1 MSNKVKRLN
10 ESERL
15 EIISLLRQ
23 PNPASKRSIAR
34 QYEVSEAAIRK
45 VWLNRE
51 DICKRSALMSEEAKK
66 KKFRASV
73 GKYTELEDQLYLW
86 IDSMRR
92 ASLPVAPSL
101 AMLKAKKSLNSFQ
114 YRRMTSKRHGS
125 GSADLENVVGCNK
138 ISFTVKEQRWTEKVL
153 VFWRLWISYMQ

>member
-66 KKFRASV
+66 RQLM
-73 GKYTELEDQLYLW
+73 LEEKRNRVRNMHQLT
-86 IDSMRR
+86 I
-92 ASLPVAPSL
+92 
-101 AMLKAKKSLNSFQ
+101 
-114 YRRMTSKRHGS
+114 H
-125 GSADLENVVGCNK
+125 DLFK
-138 ISFTVKEQRWTEKVL
+138 L
-153 VFWRLWISYMQ
+153 